1 MLTSSFIIDSQDTV
15 EFYSAFQSRA
25 GIENKTSRLE
35 MVLGRILSA
44 YQLISKIKCSLLL
57 SLIIWM
63 SQIWEK
69 TSMTSQ
75 TA

>member
-15 EFYSAFQSRA
+15 GFYSAFQSGA
-25 GIENKTSRLE
+25 GNENKTSRLE
-35 MVLGRILSA
+35 MVLGRILSG

-57 SLIIWM
+57 SLIIWI
-63 SQIWEK
+63 SPIWEK